1 MALITPRNI
10 ATSKLTDGTDF
21 LQTLPAGSV
30 VQVVERNTQDTANYA
45 SSSYSLT
52 DLYCEITPQFAN
64 SKILITASGYFGPNA
79 GGNRHDVAMSF
90 NFVDNQNPSG
100 TTAIIAPNSTNGGSN
115 TGATGSRM
123 AAYGAASSF
132 ASASGAGN
140 WHLANP
146 TVTYLY
152 TPSYQNT
159 NTRRITFVIST
170 SFAFAALHNMQSNN
184 TTDPRDVRPRSVMT
198 LQEIKA

>member
-1 MALITPRNI
+1 MALITPKNI
-10 ATSKLTDGTDF
+10 ATSKLTDGSNF
-21 LQTLPAGSV
+21 LQSLPAGSV
-30 VQVVERNTQDTANYA
+30 VQVVERNSQDTANYA
-45 SSSYSLT
+45 SSSYQLT
-52 DLYCEITPQFAN
+52 DIYCEITPQFAN
-64 SKILITASGYFGPNA
+64 SKILITANGYFGPNA
-79 GGNRHDVAMSF
+79 GGNSHDVAMSF

-100 TTAIIAPNSTNGGSN
+100 ATAIIAPNSTNGGSS
-115 TGATGSRM
+115 TGASGSRM

-132 ASASGAGN
+132 ASVSNAGN

-146 TVTYLY
+146 TMSYLY

-170 SFAFAALHNMQSNN
+170 SFAYGALHNMQSNN

>member
-10 ATSKLTDGTDF
+10 ATSKLTDGTAF
-21 LQTLPAGSV
+21 LQSLPAGAT
-30 VQVVERNTQDTANYA
+30 VQTVQRNTQNTGQYA
-45 SSSYSLT
+45 STSYNLT
-52 DLYCEITPQFAN
+52 DQYCEITPIFAN
-64 SKILITASGYFGPNA
+64 SKILITANVYFGPHA

-100 TTAIIAPNSTNGGSN
+100 ATSIIAPNSTNGGSS
-115 TGATGSRM
+115 TGASGARM
-123 AAYGAASSF
+123 AAYGAEGSF
-132 ASASGAGN
+132 ANVAQVGN
-140 WHLANP
+140 WYLAHP
-146 TVTYLY
+146 TISYLY

-159 NTRRITFVIST
+159 NTRRITLVVAT
-170 SFAFAALHNMQSNN
+170 AFGYNVVHNMTSNN

>member
-10 ATSKLTDGTDF
+10 ATSKLTDGTAF
-21 LQTLPAGSV
+21 LQSLPAGSV
-30 VQVVERNTQDTANYA
+30 IQVVERNSQDTASYA

-64 SKILITASGYFGPNA
+64 SKILITANAYFGPNA
-79 GGNRHDVAMSF
+79 GSNNHDVAMSF

-100 TTAIIAPNSTNGGSN
+100 ATAIIAPNSNNGGSS
-115 TGATGSRM
+115 TGASGSRT

-132 ASASGAGN
+132 ASVAGVGN

-170 SFAFAALHNMQSNN
+170 SFAFGALHNMQSNN
-184 TTDPRDVRPRSVMT
+184 TTDPRDIRPRSVMT